1 LQLVGKR
8 SGWGRRGGREMEEEE
23 WTRRKRARD
32 GCAQHMINAAH
43 KSLGDTPKDSI
54 VFTGVWGEA
63 PRSLSVFLLSWVDFN
78 MK

>member
-1 LQLVGKR
+1 
-8 SGWGRRGGREMEEEE
+8 MEEEE

-54 VFTGVWGEA
+54 VFTGVWG
-63 PRSLSVFLLSWVDFN
+63 RSPQKLKCFSSFVG
-78 MK
+78 